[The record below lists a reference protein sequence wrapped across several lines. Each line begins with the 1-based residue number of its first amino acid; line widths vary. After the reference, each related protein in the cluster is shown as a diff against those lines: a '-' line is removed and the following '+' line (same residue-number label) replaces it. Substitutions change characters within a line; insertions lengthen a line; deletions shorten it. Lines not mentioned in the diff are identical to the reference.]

1 MNKTTKEF
9 AYKVTIY
16 YYFRDNCRFPTYN
29 YQTAGSGIQ
38 KSKIVTTICEM
49 KKSEFNRMIIS
60 DLRTKEFLELEISK
74 DEKVFVRTS
83 EIIGF
88 KISDIELVNNQ

>member
-1 MNKTTKEF
+1 MNKTAKEF

-16 YYFRDNCRFPTYN
+16 YYFRDNCRFPTNN
-29 YQTAGSGIQ
+29 YHTSGTGVQ

-60 DLRTKEFLELEISK
+60 DLRTKEFLELEINK

-88 KISDIELVNNQ
+88 KIADIELISNQ